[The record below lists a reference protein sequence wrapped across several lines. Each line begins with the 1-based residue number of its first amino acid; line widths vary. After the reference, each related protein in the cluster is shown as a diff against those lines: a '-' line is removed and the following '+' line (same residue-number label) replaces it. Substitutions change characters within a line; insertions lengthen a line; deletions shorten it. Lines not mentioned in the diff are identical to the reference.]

1 MFTGHKLPLTLAFFA
16 LVAVAF
22 GVGCRGFFL
31 KPTLTSIVISPT
43 SPQVNAGNQITLQAF
58 GTFDDGTRQQVR
70 NGVSW
75 SSASTDVATI
85 NPNSGVLTGIAP
97 GSSLITADAQGL
109 EGSATATVLLT
120 GVNTIKVSPTT
131 GAVTV
136 GGSPFVFTFTAS
148 NGQTTVNITS
158 DNGGILTI
166 TPSSTEVTCTA
177 DDNLGQ
183 EDCSATT
190 NAQTGN
196 YQISMSY
203 NGSSAQPA
211 VATLTV
217 NPQ

>member
-22 GVGCRGFFL
+22 GAGCGGFFVD
-31 KPTLTSIVISPT
+31 PTLTSIVVSPT

-58 GTFDDGTRQQVR
+58 GTFDDGTRKQVKS
-70 NGVSW
+70 GVNW
-75 SSASTDVATI
+75 SSSDITVATI
-85 NPNSGVLTGIAP
+85 DRNSGVLTGVSP
-97 GSSLITADAQGL
+97 GSSTITADSQGL

-120 GVNTIKVSPTT
+120 GVNTIKVSPTS

-148 NGQTTVNITS
+148 NGNATVNITS

-166 TPSSTEVTCTA
+166 TPSSTEVTCAA
-177 DDNLGQ
+177 DDTLGQ

-190 NAQTGN
+190 NAQTGA

-211 VATLTV
+211 VAILTV